1 MDVVVIGG
9 TGRIGSK
16 LIAQLIASG
25 HSAVPAAPSTGVNT
39 VTGEG
44 LEEALSGADTVV
56 DVSNAP
62 SWEDDA
68 VLDFFTTSTSN
79 LLRAE
84 RRTGVGRHVALSIV
98 GAAREPDSGYLRAKV
113 AQEELIAQSGQ
124 PYAIVR
130 STQFFEFVSGITDA
144 GTRDDGVH
152 LTDSLFQP
160 IAADDVVTLLADI
173 VVHPDVVGVV
183 EIGGPEAI
191 PLDEL
196 ARRSLRH
203 RGDARPVFTDRDAP
217 YFGARVQPRSLVP
230 GSGARLGTLRFDDWL
245 VQNDVS
251 A

>member
-1 MDVVVIGG
+1 MDLVVIGG

-16 LIAQLIASG
+16 LIARLTAIG
-25 HSAVPAAPSTGVNT
+25 HTAVPAAPSTGVDT

-44 LEEALSGADTVV
+44 LRDALAGADTVV
-56 DVSNAP
+56 DVTNAP

-79 LLRAE
+79 LIRVE
-84 RRTGVGRHVALSIV
+84 KETGVGRHVALSIV
-98 GAAREPDSGYLRAKV
+98 GADREPDSGYLRAKV
-113 AQEELIAQSGQ
+113 AQENLIKQSGQ

-144 GTRDDGVH
+144 GTLDDGVH
-152 LTDSLFQP
+152 VTDSLFQP
-160 IAADDVVTLLADI
+160 IAADDVVALLADI
-173 VVHPDVVGVV
+173 TVDPEVVGVV

-203 RGDARPVFTDRDAP
+203 RGDPRPVHTDRDAP